1 MSLILIEG
9 PAQQQANA
17 LVREASLKTRLEAVR
32 ASLRLI
38 GRDVQASE
46 GRLLDFS
53 TAETIQRALHHT
65 GRQLDAIALQV
76 AVMERRA
83 AHNG

>member
-9 PAQQQANA
+9 ATQQQAT
-17 LVREASLKTRLEAVR
+17 LKQKLEAIR
-32 ASLRLI
+32 ALLRRA
-38 GRDVQASE
+38 GREVQASE
-46 GRLLDFS
+46 GRLLDYAAADEIS
-53 TAETIQRALHHT
+53 RALGHAT
-65 GRQLDAIALQV
+65 RQLDAIALQV